1 MTGSTADFATDVVLD
16 HLALLRTETFCV
28 LYFVASIGGLIFF
41 VVALHVMKFV
51 GLIPS
56 EMHQR
61 L

>member
-1 MTGSTADFATDVVLD
+1 MTWSTADFAADIVLD
-16 HLALLRTETFCV
+16 HLALPRTETFFV
-28 LYFVASIGGLIFF
+28 LYFVASTGGLIFF
-41 VVALHVMKFV
+41 VVALHVMKSV